1 MHCNNFFIVS
11 TKWGSAWGLNY
22 SLYKKKRKHYII
34 FNNLR
39 TFKDEHFK
47 LAGDLD
53 WHVPYQ
59 LEEFHNFSGTITSR
73 FLSSCKR
80 THGTKSHKNSV

>member
-1 MHCNNFFIVS
+1 MDSLFSILKIYRILLNFHFLYI
-11 TKWGSAWGLNY
+11 Y
-22 SLYKKKRKHYII
+22 SLYKRKKRKHYII

-47 LAGDLD
+47 FTGDLD

-59 LEEFHNFSGTITSR
+59 
-73 FLSSCKR
+73 
-80 THGTKSHKNSV
+80 

>member
-1 MHCNNFFIVS
+1 MKRVTTKMHEKIGKFPENF
-11 TKWGSAWGLNY
+11 N
-22 SLYKKKRKHYII
+22 LYKKKRKHYII

-47 LAGDLD
+47 LTGDLD

-59 LEEFHNFSGTITSR
+59 
-73 FLSSCKR
+73 
-80 THGTKSHKNSV
+80 

>member
-1 MHCNNFFIVS
+1 MLALEIMEFIVFFS
-11 TKWGSAWGLNY
+11 Y

-47 LAGDLD
+47 LTGDLD
-53 WHVPYQ
+53 WHDPYQ
-59 LEEFHNFSGTITSR
+59 
-73 FLSSCKR
+73 
-80 THGTKSHKNSV
+80 

>member
-1 MHCNNFFIVS
+1 MDMGTTVDLEAPEKLWMRLMSRQNI
-11 TKWGSAWGLNY
+11 Y
-22 SLYKKKRKHYII
+22 SLYKKKCKHYII

-47 LAGDLD
+47 LTGDLD

-59 LEEFHNFSGTITSR
+59 
-73 FLSSCKR
+73 
-80 THGTKSHKNSV
+80 